1 MDVHFFLL
9 FCAIVLDLLVGD
21 PDWIW
26 RKIPHPVVY
35 FGAAI
40 SFADRHLNQVS
51 DGKDIQKGKGI
62 AAIICLLLLSLLLGY
77 ILNAVLSKIGL
88 GGFIIEVVIVS
99 ILIAQ
104 KSMSDHIKRIY
115 QPLQQGDLEKAK
127 QAVSMIVGRDTQQM
141 NVGDVSRASIES
153 LSENFSDG
161 VVAPV
166 FWYAIFGLPGI
177 FAYKML
183 NTADSMIGHRTIKY
197 NDFGWASAKID
208 DLANGIPARLSA
220 FFIAVSA
227 FLIINFTA
235 CMRSFKTMMTDARL
249 HKSPNAGWP
258 ESAMAGA
265 LDIALAG
272 PRVYAEY
279 QVNDAYLNASGRLNA
294 TTDDLSLALKIF
306 RIACVFEALIIL
318 GLCVLTL

>member
-9 FCAIVLDLLVGD
+9 FCAMVLDLLVGD

-115 QPLQQGDLEKAK
+115 QPLLHGDLEKAK

-279 QVNDAYLNASGRLNA
+279 KVNDAYLNASGRLNA